1 MKYNKPPFTYSDHVT
16 LWLSRGLTIAD
27 PAKATSYFR
36 NISYYRLSAYAL
48 QFQSEKDKFNKGTEF
63 KDVLN
68 LYRFDKELRMI
79 VFSAIEQIE
88 VSLRSRI
95 VHILA
100 HKYGSHWQDN
110 KAIFSVRQYED
121 AQGNIK
127 TTDVF
132 SDTQKIIKDHYNSK
146 HPERFIKHY
155 KDTYSSPDNPP
166 CWMIIELLTV
176 GQLSRL
182 YSGLAS
188 KDDRKEIAKTFKL
201 YHTIFENW
209 IHALTYG
216 RNLCAHHNRFWNR
229 DFVIQPTIPKK
240 ELALPWISTAITNNN
255 RCFYFLSIVKYFL
268 QDINPNN
275 NFKRDILELIKKYP
289 ETPIKFMGI
298 NVDDDG
304 NMFDWQN
311 EPLWQQ

>member
-1 MKYNKPPFTYSDHVT
+1 MNYNKPPKTYSEHVT
-16 LWLSRGLTIAD
+16 LWQSRGLTIPD
-27 PAKATSYFR
+27 TNKAISYFK

-48 QFQSEKDKFNKGTEF
+48 QFQEEKDKFNDGTEF
-63 KDVLN
+63 KDILN

-100 HKYGSHWQDN
+100 HKYGSHWQDQ
-110 KAIFSVRQYED
+110 KEIFTVREYVD
-121 AQGNIK
+121 AEGENRTK
-127 TTDVF
+127 DVF
-132 SDTQKIIKDHYNSK
+132 SDTQKIIEDHCNSL

-155 KDTYSSPDNPP
+155 KETYSSPDNPP
-166 CWMIIELLTV
+166 SWMIIELLTI

-188 KDDRKEIAKTFKL
+188 KDDRKEIANTFNL

-216 RNLCAHHNRFWNR
+216 RNLCAHHSRFWNR
-229 DFVIQPTIPKK
+229 DFVIQPTIPRGS
-240 ELALPWISTAITNNN
+240 LRSPWLTTAITNNR

-268 QDINPNN
+268 QEINPNN
-275 NFKRDILELIKKYP
+275 TFKRDIVNLFNKYP
-289 ETPIKFMGI
+289 DTPIKFMGI
-298 NVDDDG
+298 NVDDDD